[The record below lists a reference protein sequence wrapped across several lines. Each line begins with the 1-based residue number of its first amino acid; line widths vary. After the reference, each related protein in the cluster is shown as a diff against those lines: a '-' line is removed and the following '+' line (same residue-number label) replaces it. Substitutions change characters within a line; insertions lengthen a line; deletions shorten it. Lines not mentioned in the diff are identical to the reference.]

1 MAHAAG
7 DSDSRSA
14 KMGTAPK
21 LLHMSDN
28 GGKGQTTH
36 QGDPTTSK
44 TFVNVLQQFPWHNS
58 PYNSITTDTT
68 PYIDMIEHNITAN
81 PMLNQ
86 IAANLSVMGNSMDLK
101 EIVDE
106 ASSYKDDD
114 SAISAWKQATDALDP
129 QIWDQTVSGNTLF
142 PYNNMYST
150 KPTGFRYVMPYFSKN
165 HHQVANAFTTDAGE
179 TGSGMGGGA
188 LGTGMNL
195 AEGAANAFKLF
206 SGNLVEPGSYIE
218 KSKFYSFAGRERS
231 YQFQFPISNC
241 RISPGLSEEAT
252 ISRNWQLMFLLI
264 YQNSPNRCSRDLI
277 LPPCIYEA
285 HIPGIWY
292 SKYAFIS
299 QLNVEFLGT
308 RRLLPVTFNTLP
320 EGDTTQQLTTIDA
333 IIPDVYQV
341 TITLTEMVGESQN
354 MLYHMS
360 KGQDVITTGNPIN
373 NKGPDEI
380 NT

>member
-1 MAHAAG
+1 
-7 DSDSRSA
+7 
-14 KMGTAPK
+14 MGTAPR

-36 QGDPTTSK
+36 QGDPSTSK

-58 PYNSITTDTT
+58 PYNSITTEST
-68 PYIDMIEHNITAN
+68 PYIDMIEHDITAN

-86 IAANLSVMGNSMDLK
+86 IAANLSVMGNSMDI
-101 EIVDE
+101 EDIVDE
-106 ASSYKDDD
+106 ANAYKDDD
-114 SAISAWKQATDALDP
+114 TAKSAYKNMMDGLETS
-129 QIWDQTVSGNTLF
+129 IWDKTVSGNTLF
-142 PYNNMYST
+142 PYHNMYST
-150 KPTGFRYVMPYFSKN
+150 NPTGFRYVMPYFSKN
-165 HHQVANAFTTDAGE
+165 HHQVTNAFTTDSGE
-179 TGSGMGGGA
+179 TGSGMGS
-188 LGTGMNL
+188 GMMDKGL
-195 AEGAANAFKLF
+195 QAAEAAANAFKFF

-308 RRLLPVTFNTLP
+308 RRLLPVKFNTLP
-320 EGDTTQQLTTIDA
+320 EGESTQQLATINA

-341 TITLTEMVGESQN
+341 TITLTEMVGESRN

-360 KGQDVITTGNPIN
+360 KGQDVITTGDPIN
-373 NKGPDEI
+373 NVAPDDVD
-380 NT
+380 N